1 MIIQEAILHEMMQL
15 KQLLETISSEQYSS
29 SSEILSGASI
39 GQHVRHILEM
49 FQCLDQGYV
58 SGLVNYESRK
68 RERRIETDIQYALDI
83 MSEITSAL
91 ARPDKSL
98 KLEAGYHEAGG
109 AVVQIDTNY
118 QRELMYNL
126 EHTVHHMALIRVG
139 IHAFTDIQLPENFG
153 VAAST
158 IKYRQACAQ

>member
-1 MIIQEAILHEMMQL
+1 MIIQEAIVHEMMQL
-15 KQLLETISSEQYSS
+15 KQLLSTISSEQYSL
-29 SSEILSGASI
+29 SSEALSGASI

-49 FQCLDQGYV
+49 FQCLEIGYDM
-58 SGLVNYESRK
+58 GLVNYDGRK
-68 RERRIETDIQYALDI
+68 RERRIEIDIRYATDL
-83 MSEITSAL
+83 MTEITL
-91 ARPDKSL
+91 GLGRPDKSL
-98 KLEAGYHEAGG
+98 KLEAGYHEAGK

-139 IHAFTDIQLPENFG
+139 IREITDIQLPEHFG